1 MQLYIYYIFAHKKK
15 SQSTPLS
22 IIQVEDTNPDPPSE
36 NECTTIVLT
45 RIFSQQCKPS
55 YIKKKQRRSTIH
67 VLSVEE
73 IQSKP
78 PLQIKLHSTNILF

>member
-1 MQLYIYYIFAHKKK
+1 MRRSAKKVSKVKCNFIYTTYLHKKK

-36 NECTTIVLT
+36 NECTTIVLA

-55 YIKKKQRRSTIH
+55 YIKKKQRRSTIYS
-67 VLSVEE
+67 LS
-73 IQSKP
+73 Q
-78 PLQIKLHSTNILF
+78 